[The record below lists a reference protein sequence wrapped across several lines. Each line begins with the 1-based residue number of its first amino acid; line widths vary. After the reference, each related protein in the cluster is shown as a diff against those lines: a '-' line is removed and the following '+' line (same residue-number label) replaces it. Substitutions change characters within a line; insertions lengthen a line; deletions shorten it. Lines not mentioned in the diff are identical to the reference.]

1 MNESSNNAER
11 KTEVG
16 IAAITGSIGNIFGK
30 YALLIVLLVAML
42 VFDILLPDGI
52 SMFMPHNLNN
62 LIVQNGFVVILAIGM
77 LLCIITG
84 GNIDLAVGSIVILVG
99 AFAGI
104 FIVQWGI
111 HPYVAILMCLGI
123 GLLLGAWQAFWI
135 AIIGI
140 PAFIVTLAGMLTFRG
155 IALIIMNGMNIGP
168 FPVEYRNLFNSFLP
182 AHWLSDPTP
191 ETVFISTLIVGIVV
205 SVIIL
210 ASKAISYMQRKRK
223 GYDVGNII
231 SEMLYP
237 AIICVAVIFLFYQLG
252 RHNGI
257 PAVLVIIGIVFL
269 IYSYFTQN
277 TVWGRHL
284 YAMGG
289 NAKAARLSGIN
300 TKRILFF
307 AYANN
312 GLLAGLAALVVVARF
327 NQASTMA
334 GQGFE
339 LNAIAACFIGGAS
352 ASGGTGK
359 VGRVVIGA
367 VLMGVLN
374 IGMTMLPGVNINWQ
388 NVINGLVLLAAVTFD
403 VLSKNKKGATR

>member
-1 MNESSNNAER
+1 M
-11 KTEVG
+11 
-16 IAAITGSIGNIFGK
+16 
-30 YALLIVLLVAML
+30 LI
-42 VFDILLPDGI
+42 FDILLPDGI

-62 LIVQNGFVVILAIGM
+62 LIIQNGYIVLLAIGM

-84 GNIDLAVGSIVILVG
+84 GNIDLSVGSIVILVG

-104 FIVQWGI
+104 FIVDWGI
-111 HPYVAILMCLGI
+111 NPYVAILMCLAI
-123 GLLLGAWQAFWI
+123 GVLIGSWQAFWI

-140 PAFIVTLAGMLTFRG
+140 PAFIVTLSGMLVFRG
-155 IALIIMNGMNIGP
+155 LALILMNGMNIGP
-168 FPVEYRNLFNSFLP
+168 FPEEFRNLFNSFLP
-182 AHWLSDPTP
+182 AHWLTDPTS
-191 ETVFISTLIVGIVV
+191 EMVFISTLIIGIAI
-205 SVIIL
+205 SVIFLTVKI
-210 ASKAISYMQRKRK
+210 ISYIKRKRK

-231 SEMLYP
+231 QEMLYP
-237 AIICVAVIFLFYQLG
+237 IIICAAIIFLFHQLG
-252 RHNGI
+252 RHNGM
-257 PAVLVIIGIVFL
+257 PAVLVLIGIVFL
-269 IYSYFTQN
+269 VYSYFTQN
-277 TVWGRHL
+277 TIWGRHL

-300 TKRILFF
+300 TKRMLFF

-312 GLLAGLAALVVVARF
+312 GFLAGLAALVVAARF
-327 NQASTMA
+327 NQASTMG

-339 LNAIAACFIGGAS
+339 LSAIAACFIGGAS

-403 VLSKNKKGATR
+403 VISKNKKGSVA